1 MTLTRYAVVL
11 HERGP
16 TAARTEVPQS
26 MQLGDAV
33 LSTCT
38 RLLGEGTHS
47 TGTEAR
53 RAQGV
58 DPEAQEFGG
67 KGTVLAS

>member
-1 MTLTRYAVVL
+1 MTLTRYAVVF

-16 TAARTEVPQS
+16 TAARTEAPQS

-38 RLLGEGTHS
+38 CLLGEGTAAQ
-47 TGTEAR
+47 GLRQGRLRGWILKPRKLGE
-53 RAQGV
+53 RAQC
-58 DPEAQEFGG
+58 
-67 KGTVLAS
+67 